1 MRFHPLKHER
11 THGFRNPVGRPR
23 RIDRLDA
30 PGLFAREFQKTGANV
45 FVKAFGFPIQP
56 VLPRS
61 VALSPTQA
69 GGHGKIEE
77 KGEIRGEAVGGPGIH
92 GAQCFQFQPARV
104 ALIGQGGID
113 KPVTDHDCTLPEC
126 RRNDVVHMLTAR
138 RENHKDF
145 RFCGQ

>member
-1 MRFHPLKHER
+1 MRFHPLEHER

-30 PGLFAREFQKTGANV
+30 PGLFAREFQKSGANV

-61 VALSPTQA
+61 VALSPAQA
-69 GGHGKIEE
+69 GGDGKIEE
-77 KGEIRGEAVGGPGIH
+77 EGQIRGEAVGGPGIH
-92 GAQCFQFQPARV
+92 DTQCFQLQPARV

-113 KPVTDHDCTLPEC
+113 KPVADHNGALPQC
-126 RRNDVVHMLTAR
+126 RRDDVVHMLATR
-138 RENHKDF
+138 REDDEGF